1 MERGELDREL
11 AEEIRARVL
20 GDGFMKIVQTVR
32 RNGKTFRISM
42 RPVEIGGERRF
53 QAEMVDDGQTRVKNF
68 DANGAAE
75 GLEEIIAQKGARDL
89 HLITAKGDLHVRVTR
104 KGHVMATRSAEMDR
118 VAKVLPH
125 DRVKKTPLTSFD
137 SAALLR
143 VTGIADGDGKIR
155 ASMRGKYDQVNE
167 FLKVIED
174 VLKDEVKGERGKV
187 KDEVKGERGKVK
199 GDAVGDED
207 TPFTFH
213 HSPFTV
219 VDCGCGKAYLTL
231 ALYFFLT
238 QTLKFPDVRV
248 IGVDR
253 KADVIAAAKKMAQ
266 QLDVSD
272 QVQFVAADLKEF
284 KVGKEFKVSKDS
296 KGAKGLNAPKDL
308 KGSTGPKDLNA
319 HKDLND
325 PKGPKDFKDF
335 NDLNDLNDS
344 PPARVDM
351 VISLH
356 ACDTATDEALAK
368 GVEWKSRYIVSAPC
382 CQHELQK
389 TLGQTGADTSAFAG
403 VLRHG
408 ILRER
413 LCDILTDSFRAMI
426 LRILGFKTQV
436 VEFVSP
442 DATARNILL
451 RAEYGVKP
459 GQGGAVSDYLNLR
472 DWWRVTPWLETR
484 LSGLLEK
491 YLSRY

>member
-1 MERGELDREL
+1 MERGELDSKL

-20 GDGFMKIVQTVR
+20 GEGFMKIVQTVR
-32 RNGKTFRISM
+32 RNGATFRISM
-42 RPVEIGGERRF
+42 RPVLIGGERRF

-118 VAKVLPH
+118 PAKVLPH
-125 DRVKKTPLTSFD
+125 DRVKKTPLMSFD

-143 VTGIADGDGKIR
+143 VIGLADGDGKIR

-174 VLKDEVKGERGKV
+174 VVKGESGKA
-187 KDEVKGERGKVK
+187 KDE
-199 GDAVGDED
+199 
-207 TPFTFH
+207 PFTI
-213 HSPFTV
+213 
-219 VDCGCGKAYLTL
+219 VDCGYGKAYLTL

-238 QTLKFPDVRV
+238 QTLKFPAVRV

-253 KADVIAAAKKMAQ
+253 REDVIAAAKKMAQ
-266 QLDVSD
+266 QLDVAD
-272 QVQFVAADLKEF
+272 QVQFVAAEL
-284 KVGKEFKVSKDS
+284 
-296 KGAKGLNAPKDL
+296 
-308 KGSTGPKDLNA
+308 STFDIRRSA
-319 HKDLND
+319 SD
-325 PKGPKDFKDF
+325 PQ
-335 NDLNDLNDS
+335 LS
-344 PPARVDM
+344 RVDM

-389 TLGQTGADTSAFAG
+389 TLGQTGADARAFAG

-413 LCDILTDSFRAMI
+413 LCDILTDAFRAMI

-484 LSGLLEK
+484 LSGILGK
-491 YLSRY
+491 YLERYS